1 MIVIAV
7 AVLALMV
14 PVSVA
19 VMNLKADLVLALL
32 LPQHV

>member
-14 PVSVA
+14 PVSVV